1 MKCED
6 LKELLESNDEKNA
19 RIKANTIEC
28 FEQVKDFV
36 IDDFIKESIDS
47 NFCQSGH
54 YINGAKIYRKL
65 FEIKGIDSSKI
76 FSRWFSFDWSDE
88 FHVIKTKRWTV
99 LSEDYD
105 DGSCDAEN
113 QVEEFF
119 EYFDRELFK
128 NLVETHLKSYG
139 FRKVKI
145 RNLRGNMVE
154 TERFYASRSTIEKA
168 CCPDAGANKT
178 KVGEEDNN
186 GVIFAV
192 VILAII
198 LMALSF
204 IIF

>member
-1 MKCED
+1 MKCEN

-36 IDDFIKESIDS
+36 VDNLIQKSIDS
-47 NFCQSGH
+47 NFCKRGH
-54 YINGAKIYRKL
+54 YLNGREIYRKL

-88 FHVIKTKRWTV
+88 FYVIKTKRWTV

-128 NLVETHLKSYG
+128 NLVENHLRSYG

-145 RNLRGNMVE
+145 RNLRGNLVE
-154 TERFYASRSTIEKA
+154 TDAFYASRSTIEKI
-168 CCPDAGANKT
+168 CCPDAKPSQAKDS
-178 KVGEEDNN
+178 EEKNN
-186 GVIFAV
+186 GIVFAV
-192 VILAII
+192 VIMV
-198 LMALSF
+198 MALVAASF